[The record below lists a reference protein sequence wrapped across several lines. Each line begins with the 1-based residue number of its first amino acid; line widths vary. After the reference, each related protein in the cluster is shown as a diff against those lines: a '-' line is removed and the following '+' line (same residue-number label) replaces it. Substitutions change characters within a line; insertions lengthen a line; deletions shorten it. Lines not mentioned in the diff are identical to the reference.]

1 MADSPLS
8 VAQSL
13 RAIYYTIAGAQ
24 ARYAIPTLLCLV
36 AAVYSWYRPSEHL
49 RNLYLAYSLAW
60 LIFVLYAWS
69 ISHRQERLRRELED
83 MKHKLHAGGNG
94 DAEG

>member
-8 VAQSL
+8 VAQAL

-69 ISHRQERLRRELED
+69 ISHRHERLKKELDELKKK
-83 MKHKLHAGGNG
+83 MESSAT
-94 DAEG
+94 AA